1 MTARTLKSNLQ
12 VLPHVH
18 KINTGFG
25 IVYMN
30 IGLFLIV
37 LGIGMY
43 VPAIVDAVQSNQDWQ
58 VFAICGSLVTF
69 IGGMLFLSSKNNYTT
84 LSVKQGFLITTSTWI
99 AVPLMGCLPFIFSDL
114 QLSFTEAFFGAM
126 SGVTTTG
133 STVITGLDG
142 LPPGILLWRSLLQW
156 LGGVGIIAMGVA
168 IMPLLQVGGMQL
180 FKIEAFDVSEN
191 FIPRSTHLAISLS
204 LLYMGLTLV
213 CGVVLWLVGMTPFEA
228 ACHAFTTVSTGGFST
243 SDSSIGHFESASI
256 EYVISLFMV
265 LGSLPF
271 ILYLKVL
278 SGNPLKLVRD
288 TQVHGYVAVLL
299 VIIIPLSGWLC
310 LSSDYPLSQSVR
322 YAAFNVI
329 SVITGTGFA
338 STDYT
343 AWGNLS
349 VVVFFFIM
357 FIGGCSGSTSCG
369 IKIFRFQVMISAA
382 KSYLK
387 KYLFPRGVFISK
399 YNGQPITEKISGSVF
414 SFVFLFVVSLAII
427 TLCLTLTGLDFA
439 TALSGAGTALANVG
453 PGVGHL
459 IGPAGNFQQLPS
471 SSKWIL
477 SFAMLLGRLEIFSV
491 LVLLSPAFWN
501 Q

>member
-1 MTARTLKSNLQ
+1 MTN
-12 VLPHVH
+12 VH
-18 KINTGFG
+18 KTNTGFG
-25 IVYMN
+25 IVYLN

-37 LGIGMY
+37 LGLGMY
-43 VPAIVDAVQSNQDWQ
+43 IPAIVDAVQRNQDWQ
-58 VFAICGSLVTF
+58 VFAICGSLVAF
-69 IGGMLFLSSKNNYTT
+69 IGGMFFLSNKNHYTT
-84 LSVKQGFLITTSTWI
+84 LSVKQGFLITTSTWVS
-99 AVPLMGCLPFIFSDL
+99 VPLMGCLPFMFSDL
-114 QLSFTEAFFGAM
+114 NLSFTDAFFEAM

-133 STVITGLDG
+133 STVISGLDG

-156 LGGVGIIAMGVA
+156 FGGVGIIAMGVA

-180 FKIEAFDVSEN
+180 FKVEAFDVSEN
-191 FIPRSTHLAISLS
+191 FIPRSTRLAISLS

-228 ACHAFTTVSTGGFST
+228 ACHAFTTISTGGFST
-243 SDSSIGHFESASI
+243 SDSSVGHFDSVTI
-256 EYVISLFMV
+256 DYVISLFMI

-278 SGNPLKLVRD
+278 SGNPMKLLRD
-288 TQVHGYVAVLL
+288 TQVRGFVTVLL
-299 VIIIPLSGWLC
+299 AIIIPLTTWLF
-310 LSSDYPLSQSVR
+310 LSSDYSLAQSLR
-322 YAAFNVI
+322 LTTFNVV

-343 AWGNLS
+343 SWGNLS
-349 VVVFFFIM
+349 ILVFFVIM

-369 IKIFRFQVMISAA
+369 IKIFRFQIMISAI

-387 KYLFPRGVFISK
+387 KYPYPRGVFISK
-399 YNGQPITEKISGSVF
+399 YNGLPVSEKISGSVF
-414 SFVFLFVVSLAII
+414 SFIFLFIISLTVI

-439 TALSGAGTALANVG
+439 TAISGAGTALSNVG
-453 PGVGHL
+453 PGVGNI
-459 IGPAGNFQQLPS
+459 IGPAGNFQLLPS

-477 SFAMLLGRLEIFSV
+477 SFAMILGRLEIFSV

-501 Q
+501 E